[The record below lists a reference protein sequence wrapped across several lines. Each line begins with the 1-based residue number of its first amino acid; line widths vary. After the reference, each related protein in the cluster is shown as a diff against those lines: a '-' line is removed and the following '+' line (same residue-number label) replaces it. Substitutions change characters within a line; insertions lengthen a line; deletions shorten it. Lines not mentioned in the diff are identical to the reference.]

1 MTYAQGKYPELAGK
15 VAVITGAGRREGL
28 GEAMARRLAAE
39 GVKVVLTDIGHA
51 AGEHMPEQAVGTSA
65 EMEEIAAE
73 IRAAG
78 GDVATCVCNVLE
90 PQEVHAAAEFAL
102 GHFGSLDIWINNAG
116 IGYLMAPIVDM
127 AADKWDA
134 VLGVNLRGA
143 FLGIKYAA
151 EIMLR
156 QGRGGRIINIGSQ
169 ASKSGFAHAAAYTA
183 SKHGMVGLTRS
194 AAQEL
199 GPAGITVNTLCP
211 NHVTTGLGA
220 WQNTHFSE
228 VTGKGYERYMDDM
241 RARIPLGRPGL
252 QEDVA
257 KACAFLCSDE
267 ASYITGEAM
276 NVSGGEEYH

>member
-1 MTYAQGKYPELAGK
+1 METQSKYPELRGK
-15 VAVITGAGRREGL
+15 VAVITGAGRRKGL

-39 GVKVVLTDIGHA
+39 GVKVVLTDIGRA
-51 AGEHMPEQAVGTSA
+51 QGENLPSEAVGTTA
-65 EMEEIAAE
+65 EMDEIAAE
-73 IRAAG
+73 IRAEG
-78 GDVATCVCNVLE
+78 GEVATFACNVLE
-90 PQEVHAAAEFAL
+90 PQEVQAAAEFAL
-102 GHFGSLDIWINNAG
+102 GHFGALDIWINNAG
-116 IGYLMAPIVDM
+116 IGYLMLPIVEM
-127 AADKWDA
+127 PADKWDA

-151 EIMLR
+151 EVMLR

-183 SKHGMVGLTRS
+183 SKHGLVGLTRA

-199 GPAGITVNTLCP
+199 GPEGITVNTICP
-211 NHVTTGLGA
+211 NHITTGLGA
-220 WQNTHFSE
+220 WQNEHFSE
-228 VTGKGYERYMDDM
+228 VTGKGYDRYMEDM

-257 KACAFLCSDE
+257 KACAFLCSEE

>member
-1 MTYAQGKYPELAGK
+1 MTEVQGKYPELAGK
-15 VAVITGAGRREGL
+15 VAVITGAGRRKGL
-28 GEAMARRLAAE
+28 GEAMAKRLAQE

-51 AGEHMPEQAVGTSA
+51 AGENLPEQAVGTSA

-78 GDVATCVCNVLE
+78 GDVATVACNVLDA
-90 PQEVHAAAEFAL
+90 QEVQAAAEFAL
-102 GHFGSLDIWINNAG
+102 GHFGSLDIWVNNAG
-116 IGYLMAPIVDM
+116 IGYLMDPVVDM
-127 AADKWDA
+127 GVDKWDA

-169 ASKSGFAHAAAYTA
+169 ASKSGFAHASAYTA
-183 SKHGMVGLTRS
+183 SKHGLIGLTRS

-199 GPAGITVNTLCP
+199 GPAGITVNTICP

-220 WQNTHFSE
+220 WQNAHFSE
-228 VTGKGYERYMDDM
+228 VTGKGHDRYMEDM

-252 QEDVA
+252 QEDTA

>member
-1 MTYAQGKYPELAGK
+1 MSQLQGKYAELRGK
-15 VAVITGAGRREGL
+15 VAVITGAGRRKGL

-39 GVKVVLTDIGHA
+39 GVRVVLTDIGRPG
-51 AGEHMPEQAVGTSA
+51 GEHLPAEAVGTNA

-73 IRAAG
+73 IRADG
-78 GDVATCVCNVLE
+78 GDVATFQCNVLE
-90 PQEVHAAAEFAL
+90 PQEVQAAAEFAL
-102 GHFGSLDIWINNAG
+102 GHFGGLDIWINNAG
-116 IGYLMAPIVDM
+116 IGYLMEPVVEM
-127 AADKWDA
+127 GVDKWDA

-143 FLGIKYAA
+143 FLGIKFAA
-151 EIMLR
+151 EIMQR

-169 ASKSGFAHAAAYTA
+169 ASKSGFAHAAAYTT
-183 SKHGMVGLTRS
+183 SKHGLVGLTR
-194 AAQEL
+194 AAAMEL
-199 GPAGITVNTLCP
+199 GPDKITVNTLCP

-220 WQNTHFSE
+220 WQNAHFSE
-228 VTGKGYERYMDDM
+228 VTGKGHEQYMADM